1 MVIGLLLQIRQEV
14 DKAWATTMDNF
25 VNSQQG
31 GTHVAD
37 FHGKFLIKIIVEQ
50 FFRKELQK
58 KSRHSLR
65 SPAQNHQTLEYI
77 RILPRNTVCL
87 KIYLRINLL
96 MFAGVWSWSSHKLAN
111 PGRSRDSFRSSGT

>member
-37 FHGKFLIKIIVEQ
+37 FHGKFLIKIIAEQ
-50 FFRKELQK
+50 IFQ
-58 KSRHSLR
+58 
-65 SPAQNHQTLEYI
+65 
-77 RILPRNTVCL
+77 
-87 KIYLRINLL
+87 
-96 MFAGVWSWSSHKLAN
+96 
-111 PGRSRDSFRSSGT
+111 

>member
-37 FHGKFLIKIIVEQ
+37 FHGKLSKPQPKLNTTVGFDMKMTLQTPPHPPPSQKL
-50 FFRKELQK
+50 FR
-58 KSRHSLR
+58 H
-65 SPAQNHQTLEYI
+65 
-77 RILPRNTVCL
+77 
-87 KIYLRINLL
+87 
-96 MFAGVWSWSSHKLAN
+96 F
-111 PGRSRDSFRSSGT
+111 